1 MQTKLLFDVIS
12 SSSSMPVAGVL
23 ATKFIRKWF
32 VDGRVM
38 GEQLHSPPS

>member
-1 MQTKLLFDVIS
+1 MQTKLLFYIIY
-12 SSSSMPVAGVL
+12 SSSMPVAGVL